1 MKVMHE
7 GEVVM
12 TFPQSKNRLRRLY
25 EWLRLTYYRYCLWT
39 AVYVMTTGEQIFVN
53 GLALV
58 IISLLVYKLLVSC
71 LRQYGFY

>member
-1 MKVMHE
+1 MHE

-58 IISLLVYKLLVSC
+58 IISVLVYKLLVSC